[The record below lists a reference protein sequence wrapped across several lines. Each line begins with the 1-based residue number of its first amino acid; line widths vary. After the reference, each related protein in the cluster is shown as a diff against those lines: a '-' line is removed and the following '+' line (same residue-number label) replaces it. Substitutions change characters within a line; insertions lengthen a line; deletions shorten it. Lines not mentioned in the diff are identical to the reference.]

1 MGFRGTANSR
11 KPAVGK
17 NLFQAPFAG
26 LRSKG
31 KANFLAQRC
40 CRRRPRYRG
49 KALDDRD
56 IVATPRKSSIY
67 FPELLSAIGGK
78 TFTARWIVSI
88 RKGRVSA
95 TAPSHF
101 VLRNSSNCGINFV
114 DVP

>member
-40 CRRRPRYRG
+40 VVGGVP
-49 KALDDRD
+49 
-56 IVATPRKSSIY
+56 ATEEKPST
-67 FPELLSAIGGK
+67 IG
-78 TFTARWIVSI
+78 T
-88 RKGRVSA
+88 
-95 TAPSHF
+95 
-101 VLRNSSNCGINFV
+101 
-114 DVP
+114 